1 MATHNLNGIKAISFD
16 GDMTLWDF
24 EKVMHYS
31 LSLTLQELRRHVPER
46 AAAQLTIDTMIDIR
60 NTVAAELKGTT
71 VNLEQIRLKAFHR
84 TLEFIHWDDPALA
97 AALNQL
103 YLKHR
108 FEDIELYPDAIPCL
122 DALKD
127 LFAIGLISNGNSDPE
142 QCGLSGY
149 FDFVILSQDI
159 GVEKPHSEIFL
170 SAVAQAGYEPEQLMH
185 IGDSLK
191 SDVVEANGISAIS
204 VWLNR
209 NGEKNTS
216 DTVPAF
222 ESHSL
227 FEVAQIFER
236 SR

>member
-1 MATHNLNGIKAISFD
+1 
-16 GDMTLWDF
+16 MTLWDF
-24 EKVMHYS
+24 EKVMRHS
-31 LSLTLQELRRHVPER
+31 LALTLQELRRHVPDR
-46 AAAQLTIDTMIDIR
+46 ATAQLTVDKMIDIR

-71 VNLEQIRLKAFHR
+71 VDLEQIRLKAFQR
-84 TLEFIHWDDPALA
+84 TLKLIHWDDPALA

-159 GVEKPHSEIFL
+159 GVKKPHVAIFRF
-170 SAVAQAGYEPEQLMH
+170 ACAQVGCEPEQLMH
-185 IGDSLK
+185 IGDSLE
-191 SDVVEANGISAIS
+191 SDVARANGVGAIS

-209 NGEKNTS
+209 QGERNTS
-216 DTVPAF
+216 DIVPAF
-222 ESHSL
+222 EICSL
-227 FEVAQIFER
+227 LEMTHIVER
-236 SR
+236 QR